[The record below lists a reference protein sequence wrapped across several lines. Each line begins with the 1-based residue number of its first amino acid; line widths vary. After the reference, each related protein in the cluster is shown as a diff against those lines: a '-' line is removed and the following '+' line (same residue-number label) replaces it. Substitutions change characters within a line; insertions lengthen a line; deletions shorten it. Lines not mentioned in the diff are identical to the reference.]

1 MAVRYSGG
9 PIVSTTF
16 DASSRTALVDNLK
29 AALVN
34 AGWTTVSGSSG
45 DWKLQSASTPA
56 GHAIRVRLYDPGGSA
71 VSARMR
77 LLSADEVVAPNGDLW
92 LKAGSGYVYRV
103 MANKYQFMC
112 FRDGE
117 FSTAGTAWAAGVP
130 WTPSWHSVARLGW
143 AASASRS
150 DNETSA
156 RDSWRTRPYWGD
168 CAHAVIYGST
178 GLYSDSGLQHSS
190 WLQYLAPYKAHGNAD
205 SLTGLRWPDGSILV
219 ADPLI
224 SYAVDAWGNVGRMVG
239 QLWDAIIVAD
249 SAIGADVIIQFDS
262 KSWRMVRYDAAATY
276 GPWSL
281 ALLEPSA

>member
-34 AGWTTVSGSSG
+34 AGWTTVSGNSG
-45 DWKLQSASTPA
+45 DWKLQSATTPA
-56 GHAIRVRLYDPGGSA
+56 GHAIRVRLYDPGGTN

-92 LKAGSGYVYRV
+92 LKAGSGYTYRV

-117 FSTAGTAWAAGVP
+117 FNAMGTAWAAGVP
-130 WTPSWHSVARLGW
+130 WTPSWHTPARLGW
-143 AASASRS
+143 AVSASRS

-156 RDSWRTRPYWGD
+156 RDSWRSRPFWGD
-168 CAHAVIYGST
+168 CAHALIYGTT
-178 GLYSDSGLQHSS
+178 GIYTASGTQHSS
-190 WLQYLAPYKAHGNAD
+190 YLQYLAPYKASGLAD
-205 SLTGLRWPDGSILV
+205 ILTGLRWPDGSILI

-224 SYAVDAWGNVGRMVG
+224 SHAIDSWGNIGRMVG
-239 QLWDAIIVAD
+239 QLWDAVIIAD
-249 SAIGADVIIQFDS
+249 STIGEDAIIQFDGN
-262 KSWRMVRYDAAATY
+262 SWRMVRYDTAANY

-281 ALLEPSA
+281 ALLEPSS